1 MFCPADA
8 SWPVQFAKNET
19 VASPKQITILLAED
33 HAIVRQ
39 GLCALLNADGH
50 FKIVAEAKT
59 GREAVEMTAA
69 LKPDVILMDIAMP
82 VLNGLEATRQ
92 ILAANPA
99 AKVIVLSAHS
109 DDEYIKRMCAAGV
122 SGFLEKQTSA
132 EILTKAISEVAGG
145 GIFFSPSIA
154 KRLHVNGPRLTARET
169 EVLQLVA
176 EGAANKQV
184 AAALCISIKTV
195 EKHRQHLMDKL
206 KIHDTAGLTRYAI
219 AEGVVESG
227 VRPKLDFPTQRGTPA
242 HPDQQHATGA
252 GSRVRARGSRT
263 ARPHHPSA
271 LRNPLPMLGAG
282 E

>member
-1 MFCPADA
+1 MA
-8 SWPVQFAKNET
+8 SLKKIT
-19 VASPKQITILLAED
+19 VLMAED

-50 FKIVAEAKT
+50 FTMIGEAKT
-59 GREAVEMTAA
+59 GREAVEMAA
-69 LKPDVILMDIAMP
+69 TLKPDVILMDIAMP

-92 ILAANPA
+92 ILTANPA

-109 DDEYIKRMCAAGV
+109 DDEYIKRLCDAGA

-132 EILTKAISEVAGG
+132 EILTKAIREVAVGG
-145 GIFFSPSIA
+145 VFFSPSIA
-154 KRLHVNGPRLTARET
+154 KRLRDDQNKPLGRDGLPKANGTRLTAREA

-176 EGAANKQV
+176 EGSANKQI
-184 AAALCISIKTV
+184 ADTLGISIKTV

-227 VRPKLDFPTQRGTPA
+227 VRPKLG
-242 HPDQQHATGA
+242 
-252 GSRVRARGSRT
+252 
-263 ARPHHPSA
+263 
-271 LRNPLPMLGAG
+271 
-282 E
+282 